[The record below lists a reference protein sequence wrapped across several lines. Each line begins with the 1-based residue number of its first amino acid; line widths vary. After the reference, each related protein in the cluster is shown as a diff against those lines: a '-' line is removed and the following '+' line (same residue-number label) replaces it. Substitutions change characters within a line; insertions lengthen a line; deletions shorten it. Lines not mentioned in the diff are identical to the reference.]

1 MGKTFIETP
10 DFEKQPVENNISQ
23 KKFDFPT
30 RRGEGGSS
38 SSGSE
43 KFSRVDKFVMMCL
56 LFPEQTRETDGSS

>member
-1 MGKTFIETP
+1 MGKTFIEAP

-30 RRGEGGSS
+30 RRGGGSS

-43 KFSRVDKFVMMCL
+43 KFSRVDKFVMMSL
-56 LFPEQTRETDGSS
+56 LFPEQTRESDGSS